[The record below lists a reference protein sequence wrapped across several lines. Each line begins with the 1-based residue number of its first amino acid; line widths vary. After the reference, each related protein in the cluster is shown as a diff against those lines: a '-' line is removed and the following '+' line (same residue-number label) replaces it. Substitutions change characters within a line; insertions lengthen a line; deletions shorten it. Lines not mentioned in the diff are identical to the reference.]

1 MQILTIFI
9 TVIEINAKHKL
20 FTIAGYF
27 TVVYVEI
34 KIIYTVL
41 MRALWHF
48 RHLERHVRRRR
59 KMYIEQREIVSKR
72 KGKTRVGKEKWKGI
86 KKKKKWKKI

>member
-9 TVIEINAKHKL
+9 TVIEVDAKHRF

-34 KIIYTVL
+34 KIIYTVP

-59 KMYIEQREIVSKR
+59 KMYKEQREIVSKR
-72 KGKTRVGKEKWKGI
+72 KEKTRVGKEKWKGI
-86 KKKKKWKKI
+86 KNKKKWKKI